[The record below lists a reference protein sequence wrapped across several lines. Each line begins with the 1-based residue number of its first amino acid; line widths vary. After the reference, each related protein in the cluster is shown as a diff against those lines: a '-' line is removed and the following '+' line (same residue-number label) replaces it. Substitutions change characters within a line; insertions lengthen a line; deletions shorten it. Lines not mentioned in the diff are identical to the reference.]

1 MSTPILSFEKV
12 VFRYQPQDHRVLD
25 ELSLQI
31 TPASITAILGP
42 NGVGKTTLLHLGLG
56 WRRPQSGQVLLDG
69 KDLLSYRRS
78 ELGQR
83 IGLVPQTEH
92 IAYDYSILEYVLLGR
107 APYLMPLEM
116 PGEADCRAAQ
126 RALAT
131 VGLNNMSNRP
141 VTELSGGERQ
151 LVLVARALAQ
161 QPRLLLL
168 DEPTNHLDLGNKI
181 HLLELLRDLKDSGVT
196 VVFTTHE
203 PEVAAVLADQLV
215 LMRDGKVQ
223 HAGSLQEQFTSERLS
238 ETYNTPVEVHEVA
251 GRRVVIWRNGA
262 DKKNE

>member
-1 MSTPILSFEKV
+1 MSEPILSFNHV
-12 VFRYQPQDHRVLD
+12 VFRYQPQDHLVLD
-25 ELSLQI
+25 NLSLQI
-31 TPASITAILGP
+31 QPATITAILGP

-56 WRRPQSGQVLLDG
+56 WRRPQDGQILLDG
-69 KDLLSYRRS
+69 RNFHDYPRN
-78 ELGQR
+78 ELGKR

-116 PGEADCRAAQ
+116 PGEEDYKVAVN
-126 RALAT
+126 ALAT
-131 VGLNNMSNRP
+131 VGLETMRHRP

-181 HLLELLRDLKDSGVT
+181 HLLELLRDLKENGVT

-203 PEVAAVLADQLV
+203 PEVAAVLADHLV
-215 LMRDGKVQ
+215 LMRDGRVQ
-223 HAGSLQEQFTSERLS
+223 HAGILEEQFTSERLS
-238 ETYNTPVEVHEVA
+238 ETYNIRVEVHEVA
-251 GRRVVIWRNGA
+251 GRRVVVWQNGA
-262 DKKNE
+262 SKTNE